1 MRHAFAD
8 HIARV
13 AGIRP
18 AQVMLGHASISTTEG
33 YLGAPTMDEL
43 EQAVEGVR
51 FAFPPRPPR
60 DPEYGDG
67 GNRTHVRGR
76 VRDGVYERSRLSGSR
91 LPLAVPTGL
100 REASPLGVPAASRA
114 SAAGGARYLM
124 PAIRPTGRG
133 RADTSRT

>member
-51 FAFPPRPPR
+51 FAFPLDLPATPNMETVGIEPTSA
-60 DPEYGDG
+60 DA
-67 GNRTHVRGR
+67 
-76 VRDGVYERSRLSGSR
+76 SGTVSTSVVGS
-91 LPLAVPTGL
+91 LDL
-100 REASPLGVPAASRA
+100 ASR
-114 SAAGGARYLM
+114 
-124 PAIRPTGRG
+124 
-133 RADTSRT
+133 